1 MLLYYTIQK
10 NTYSSK
16 NKKFYKSIIVYH
28 RMLPSYI
35 IFFFLQKYLTN
46 FFFQHLK
53 IFFMRILYVV
63 GRWYVLVTM
72 CRMRYFYRILIWCFC
87 SALQRALFSNNMRE
101 TQLSNRIPSKWNKCV
116 QLRAVQASA
125 HSTYMY
131 QDSKLIASL
140 V

>member
-1 MLLYYTIQK
+1 MKKVYITHIRH
-10 NTYSSK
+10 SSK
-16 NKKFYKSIIVYH
+16 NKKIYKSIIVYH

-87 SALQRALFSNNMRE
+87 GALQRALLAIIWEKRNYLIESPPNE
-101 TQLSNRIPSKWNKCV
+101 TNVCNFGLCRLQPTVYILG
-116 QLRAVQASA
+116 Q
-125 HSTYMY
+125 
-131 QDSKLIASL
+131 
-140 V
+140 

>member
-1 MLLYYTIQK
+1 MQLRHNKPDFDADITYYYIIQK
-10 NTYSSK
+10 NEKSIYNTYSSK
-16 NKKFYKSIIVYH
+16 NKKIYKSIIVYH

-87 SALQRALFSNNMRE
+87 GALQRAL
-101 TQLSNRIPSKWNKCV
+101 LAI
-116 QLRAVQASA
+116 
-125 HSTYMY
+125 
-131 QDSKLIASL
+131 I
-140 V
+140 